1 MGSLFKPKQVGPT
14 QADVTA
20 AATPWG
26 LTGPAGGVTF
36 DPETKLGTATLSPEM
51 QALADRL
58 LGRAET
64 QAEAISAFDPQ
75 TQAQQYYQQYVAP
88 DLMEAQQQERL
99 GAESRLLSQGR
110 LGTSGGAG
118 QFGDLLR
125 AQAASRRGARG
136 EAFQQSQ
143 QLMDAMR
150 QREMA
155 DIAQAGTL
163 YQSPTGLF
171 GTGANIGQGI
181 GGILGQYRPQYQQA
195 PGMALLG
202 LGTSLASGGAF
213 GAGGAATGFMQNK
226 GWIS

>member
-14 QADVTA
+14 QSDVMA

-36 DPETKLGTATLSPEM
+36 DKETRLGTATLSPEM

-64 QAEAISAFDPQ
+64 QAEALTAFDPV
-75 TQAQQYYQQYVAP
+75 TQAREYYQQFVAP
-88 DLMEAQQQERL
+88 DLLEAQEQERL
-99 GAESRLLSQGR
+99 RAESRLLSQGR
-110 LGTSGGAG
+110 LGTTGGIG
-118 QFGDLLR
+118 QFGELLES
-125 AQAASRRGARG
+125 QAASRRGARG
-136 EAFQQSQ
+136 AAFQQAQ
-143 QLMDAMR
+143 QLQDAMR

-163 YQSPTGLF
+163 LQSPTGLF
-171 GTGANIGQGI
+171 GTGAGIGQGI
-181 GGILGQYRPQYQQA
+181 GGILGAYRPQYQQA

-213 GAGGAATGFMQNK
+213 GSGGGGTGLMQK
-226 GWIS
+226 WGWIK